1 MCVLFRTTSG
11 SCRHGTASSRQQPR
25 ERQRRPNLPLAPD
38 AGPVCNAQGRSP
50 ARAWLPLE
58 GAARSD

>member
-1 MCVLFRTTSG
+1 MFGRSLG
-11 SCRHGTASSRQQPR
+11 Q
-25 ERQRRPNLPLAPD
+25 RQRRPNLPLAPD